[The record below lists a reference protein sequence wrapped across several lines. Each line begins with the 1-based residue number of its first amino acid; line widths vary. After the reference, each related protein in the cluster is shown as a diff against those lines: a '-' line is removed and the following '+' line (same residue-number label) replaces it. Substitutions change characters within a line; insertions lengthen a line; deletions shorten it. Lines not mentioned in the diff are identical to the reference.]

1 MQSTAQLRLM
11 TAQEVDT
18 SAVPFFSLRST
29 VLSHGW
35 INLDP
40 FEWNDQDSVLSLP
53 IACGSSVY
61 QGTLSSDMKRRMLV
75 FCSSDDIAPE
85 DRSCLSSSLHRM
97 LSLDQ
102 DIPGLVSMCR
112 RAGQEEYLKLLRA
125 GWGRIFRAQSAWE
138 DAAKTIFT
146 TNASWSFTKKMCR
159 TMCQHLGSG
168 GAFPDP
174 ETVAGQSEFH
184 LRNSLKLGYRSPY
197 IIELADRISSG
208 ALDLES
214 LEAGKCDRDTAEKTV
229 RSIKGLGPYAS
240 NHLLVMLGWHEYL
253 PVDREVM
260 KFLGISQKRPNA
272 KCPRN
277 TEHYL
282 EWGRYR
288 FVAYKLDRIANRQN
302 WIGDD

>member
-1 MQSTAQLRLM
+1 MPAAACQRQM
-11 TAQEVDT
+11 TTQEVDT
-18 SAVPFFSLRST
+18 SAIPFFSLRST

-35 INLDP
+35 VNLDP
-40 FEWNDQDSVLSLP
+40 FSWNDRDGVLSLP
-53 IACGSSVY
+53 ISCGSSVY
-61 QGTLSSDMKRRMLV
+61 HGTLSSGVNSGMLV
-75 FCSSDDIAPE
+75 FRSSSEIAPE
-85 DRSCLSSSLHRM
+85 DRSCLRTSLHRM
-97 LSLDQ
+97 LSLGQ
-102 DIPGLVSMCR
+102 DIPGLISMCR
-112 RAGQEEYLKLLRA
+112 GAGQAEYLKLLRK

-138 DAAKTIFT
+138 DAAKTVFT
-146 TNASWSFTKKMCR
+146 TNASWSFTRKMCR
-159 TMCQHLGSG
+159 SMCQHLGRG
-168 GAFPDP
+168 GAFPEP
-174 ETVAGQSEFH
+174 EAVAGQSEDC

-229 RSIKGLGPYAS
+229 RGIRGLGPYGA

-260 KFLGISQKRPNA
+260 KFLGIRQKRPNE

-288 FVAYKLDRIANRQN
+288 FIAYKLDRIARRQN
-302 WIGDD
+302 WIGSE